1 MRTRTGTTYV
11 VNYIDGVPFYTFPQ
25 NPRRHTK

>member
-1 MRTRTGTTYV
+1 MRNRTNTYV

-25 NPRRHTK
+25 TTPRRHTK

>member
-1 MRTRTGTTYV
+1 MHKSTSTYT

-25 NPRRHTK
+25 TPRRHTK